1 MSAIDFETIN
11 SKIDILTL
19 LGLKGKKADATTNG
33 GEWKTACPVCGGKDR
48 CQIWPKHPKG
58 ARGWCRQCNR
68 SFDALDVYKYVHN
81 IDTKT
86 AIQELQNANAFAVD
100 LHRGEQRSLSNEK
113 EEHAR
118 AHEFNLD
125 KWNSTAVELAER
137 CHWDL
142 WKPENHAALQW
153 LIKRGLNEQGI
164 IGNNIGFNDHDHYMD
179 GAAWGMNDKNKVF
192 IPKGITI
199 PNPGHY
205 VNIRRAVS
213 AKAKDKYWK
222 IAGSRGFLYVAALS
236 YDQPI
241 GFLFESELDAIL
253 ISQFPYSAA
262 YFSLPAGQHLK
273 PEYSHY
279 LEKIEQL
286 IICMD
291 NDEEGKKAAKKHL
304 EIKGT
309 IEGDYIPGVKDLG
322 ELFQKSGMDAV
333 INYLLD
339 QADRIE
345 GKLWT

>member
-1 MSAIDFETIN
+1 MSTIDFEAIN
-11 SKIDILTL
+11 HKIDILAL
-19 LGLKGKKADATTNG
+19 LGLQGKKADATTNG
-33 GEWKTACPVCGGKDR
+33 GEWKTACPWCGGENR
-48 CQIWPKHPKG
+48 CQIWPKHKNG

-68 SFDALDVYKYVHN
+68 SFDALDVYKYLHN

-86 AIQELQNANAFAVD
+86 AVQELGDKPVIVEPP
-100 LHRGEQRSLSNEK
+100 GPCLSNEK
-113 EEHAR
+113 
-118 AHEFNLD
+118 FNLD
-125 KWNSTAVELAER
+125 RWNTTAAELCEQW
-137 CHWDL
+137 HWDL

-164 IGNNIGFNDHDHYMD
+164 IANNIGFNDHDHYMD
-179 GAAWGMNDKNKVF
+179 GPTWGMNEKNKVF
-192 IPKGITI
+192 IPIGITI

-205 VNIRRAVS
+205 VNVRCS
-213 AKAKDKYWK
+213 KLSNSKAKYHK
-222 IAGSRGFLYVAALS
+222 IAGSRGFLYVAGLN
-236 YDQPI
+236 YDHSI

-253 ISQFPYSAA
+253 ISQCSYAAA
-262 YFSLPAGQHLK
+262 YFSLPAGQNLK

-304 EIKGT
+304 EIKNT
-309 IEGDYIPGVKDLG
+309 IEGDYIPDCKDLG

-339 QADRIE
+339 MADRIE
-345 GKLWT
+345 GKAWTLQT